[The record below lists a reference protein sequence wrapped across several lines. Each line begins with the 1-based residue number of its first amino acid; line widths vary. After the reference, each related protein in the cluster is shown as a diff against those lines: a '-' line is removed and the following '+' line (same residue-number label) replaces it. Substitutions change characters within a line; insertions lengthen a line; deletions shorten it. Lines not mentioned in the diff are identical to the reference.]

1 MLEIGA
7 DLTET
12 IEKAIA
18 ALSTED
24 LEISAEVIN
33 MDFQE
38 MQEAPKKKEAAPPA
52 AAEEEE
58 EEEAPKPKAEAKYM
72 RVITWEI
79 VPANTDADFNQCI
92 EQIKSIQIEGVQWT
106 GTPSVVPHVFGL
118 SKIVIVS
125 NITCDDDKS
134 DAIMAAVEKLSTEET
149 EFSAEAVNIDFQEMQ
164 APPKKKLSE
173 LDQLKAELEAEKK
186 KGAEKDAIIAQ
197 LKADIAAAQG
207 GGKKAAGGKPAAEG
221 KAAAPAKEAKEELP
235 AGLDRKLAAKC
246 EQDGSAK
253 ASELKKMHDESGNK
267 FFAANVEGPEG
278 NVDGLVV
285 ALKAANKKVPTL
297 GKIFIS
303 GGLDKIAVAAWVPAD
318 EAGESALAPVEQHAS
333 TVWAHTG
340 QGLRFALMRFHR
352 LRTVHGS
359 PQESVLHSDT

>member
-1 MLEIGA
+1 MLESGA
-7 DLTET
+7 DLAET

-58 EEEAPKPKAEAKYM
+58 EEEAPKPKAAAKYM

-79 VPANTDADFNQCI
+79 VPANTDADCNQCI

-106 GTPSVVPHVFGL
+106 GTPSVYPHVFGL

-186 KGAEKDAIIAQ
+186 KAPRRAQSSHSSRRTLLNSPRVTSACQSRTRTRSCMPARPPGRWLQSLNPTRSDAT
-197 LKADIAAAQG
+197 DIA
-207 GGKKAAGGKPAAEG
+207 
-221 KAAAPAKEAKEELP
+221 
-235 AGLDRKLAAKC
+235 GL
-246 EQDGSAK
+246 
-253 ASELKKMHDESGNK
+253 
-267 FFAANVEGPEG
+267 
-278 NVDGLVV
+278 
-285 ALKAANKKVPTL
+285 ALTSNTGVLT
-297 GKIFIS
+297 
-303 GGLDKIAVAAWVPAD
+303 
-318 EAGESALAPVEQHAS
+318 H
-333 TVWAHTG
+333 HTG
-340 QGLRFALMRFHR
+340 T
-352 LRTVHGS
+352 LRTICGS
-359 PQESVLHSDT
+359 SPPYASSRLPIRTSRMCRTEVLQC

>member
-1 MLEIGA
+1 MLESGA
-7 DLTET
+7 DLAET

-58 EEEAPKPKAEAKYM
+58 EEEAPKPKAAAKYM

-79 VPANTDADFNQCI
+79 VPANTDADCNQCI

-106 GTPSVVPHVFGL
+106 GTPSVYPHVFGL

-186 KGAEKDAIIAQ
+186 KGTEKDAIIAQ
-197 LKADIAAAQG
+197 LEADIAEFAPSDLGVPKSHPHKKLHACPPAWPMAAVAKPHTVG
-207 GGKKAAGGKPAAEG
+207 CDRYCRAGAYEQHGSTHTSHRYTPND
-221 KAAAPAKEAKEELP
+221 L
-235 AGLDRKLAAKC
+235 RK
-246 EQDGSAK
+246 
-253 ASELKKMHDESGNK
+253 
-267 FFAANVEGPEG
+267 FAAVCLEP
-278 NVDGLVV
+278 
-285 ALKAANKKVPTL
+285 
-297 GKIFIS
+297 
-303 GGLDKIAVAAWVPAD
+303 PAD
-318 EAGESALAPVEQHAS
+318 SDLEDVPHGGAAVLTDSA
-333 TVWAHTG
+333 VWTTCG
-340 QGLRFALMRFHR
+340 RRCLDY
-352 LRTVHGS
+352 
-359 PQESVLHSDT
+359 PC